1 MSMFTLRGEV
11 VHVYTAPKG
20 VSKKT
25 GEEYGGQDKVQ
36 IIGDIPLKGG
46 ETRKELIS
54 LTTDQGVALEKMQGK
69 IVVCPVSFFANGKSV
84 SFFIPEGH
92 KIKLIDSQN
101 AA

>member
-1 MSMFTLRGEV
+1 MFSLTGQV

-36 IIGDIPLKGG
+36 IMGDIPLKGG

-54 LTTDQGVALEKMQGK
+54 LTTDQGSALEKMEGK
-69 IVVCPVSFFANGKSV
+69 IVTCPVSFFANGKSV
-84 SFFIPEGH
+84 SYYIPEGH
-92 KIKLIDSQN
+92 KIKLVERQT